1 MKIDFHYELEFRL
14 ISESGYADWVTR
26 VIMLANAQLGNVNY
40 IFCNDGY
47 LLDINQRHLNHDA
60 FTDIITFDYTE
71 SNTIS
76 GDIFISVDRIREN
89 AQSFNVPFEMELKRV
104 MIHGVLHLLGYAD
117 KSAEEQS
124 VMRKKEN
131 EMMKLFH
138 VEQ

>member
-47 LLDINQRHLNHDA
+47 LLDINQRHLNHDT

-104 MIHGVLHLLGYAD
+104 MIHGVLHLLGYTD

>member
-40 IFCNDGY
+40 IFCNDRY
-47 LLDINQRHLNHDA
+47 LLDINQRHLNHDT

-89 AQSFNVPFEMELKRV
+89 AQSFKVPFEMELKRV
-104 MIHGVLHLLGYAD
+104 MIHGVLHLLGYTD
-117 KSAEEQS
+117 KNVKEQS
-124 VMRKKEN
+124 VMRKKED